1 MDDILQKIVEGDY
14 VIQPNISVAL
24 DGGTI
29 SFVVKN
35 DNDEAKEFYLDRR
48 MRTETRDVFY
58 GYAYPEREGSV
69 RLGSNDALVAKVE
82 ATLKS
87 EGDNL

>member
-1 MDDILQKIVEGDY
+1 MDDILQKVVEDEY

-35 DNDEAKEFYLDRR
+35 DNNETKELYLDRR

-58 GYAYPEREGSV
+58 GDAYPEREGSIQ
-69 RLGSNDALVAKVE
+69 LGSNDDLVAKVE

-87 EGDNL
+87 ETDNQ